1 MYREKKRTD
10 AYMVD
15 LKYLLDVDY
24 EVPREIIIKGLRQQK
39 HPGVLDIVIRMKIT
53 FEEKLFIIGISYIET
68 TEVFTLSPGV
78 YEVVETIKTLRNS
91 LPTSLTFG
99 ITIDDIT
106 TRTNL
111 TIKTTVNEQKEFE
124 EKSFFHTLLGF
135 MGSLH
140 GKRSF
145 KRR

>member
-1 MYREKKRTD
+1 MS
-10 AYMVD
+10 
-15 LKYLLDVDY
+15 
-24 EVPREIIIKGLRQQK
+24 
-39 HPGVLDIVIRMKIT
+39 
-53 FEEKLFIIGISYIET
+53 IIGISYVET

-78 YEVVETIKTLRNS
+78 YEVVETIKTLKNS

-99 ITIDDIT
+99 ITIDDLT

-111 TIKTTVNEQKEFE
+111 TIKTTGNEQKEFE

-135 MGSLH
+135 MGSLQ